1 MKRVCFSNCI
11 RRGELS
17 SKKKQQF
24 LKALYIFSFFV
35 GFVFTSWLSLKLM
48 MARNYRKIRLEV
60 EKKENEKR

>member
-1 MKRVCFSNCI
+1 MFVFLIVFVEENYH
-11 RRGELS
+11 
-17 SKKKQQF
+17 KKKQQF

-35 GFVFTSWLSLKLM
+35 DFVFTSWLSLKLM